1 MYQQHWEPYI
11 ASNLY
16 LYVVPLALF
25 LRRSRELDFSPR
37 EFQRSLNTVRRVFRV
52 FSPEVVAVINKFLKK
67 EPASKWTGIV
77 LRHEKNLE
85 SHLPPPFELGLES
98 CQSDMQNLL
107 EEIYLQHLKR
117 INEMD
122 FIDRSIAYIE
132 GFFGGGAY
140 AGEEKELQL
149 LNHQA
154 KSIVGFPS
162 DFEVLSSLS
171 NLNNDSQGLAS
182 SNETGID
189 RTSNGFFSQT
199 GVEKFSTGVA
209 KCNPLELGYVGDRML
224 SRPRSHEIGFL
235 IPILVKISVWLNSS
249 LGLQTFK
256 DVGVD
261 NNSSLIPRR
270 FNLRFLA
277 DYRNLVF
284 MSFCYMCFKL
294 IKG

>member
-1 MYQQHWEPYI
+1 
-11 ASNLY
+11 
-16 LYVVPLALF
+16 
-25 LRRSRELDFSPR
+25 LDFSPR